1 MNEEKKRPETPETPK
16 KKNAI
21 SLGKIFYH
29 NTFVLAFSFVVAV
42 VTWFLMYANSAER
55 NVVIHDVPITQ
66 QVSSAAQEEGLQI
79 FSMSH
84 TTADVEVSGNNL
96 LTSQLSASDFEV
108 SVTLNPTSTQLEGNT
123 LQKMTLQVR
132 AVKANTM
139 GSYEIA
145 SVSPSEVTV
154 EYDRVREVNLPIE
167 SNIQVRSDTGY
178 YAGTPVLSADN
189 VTISG
194 PASSVDRISRVAV
207 NCCRDLPLWK
217 YGREE
222 TSFSCPIQLYDAN
235 DQEITD
241 WSGLYLTLNVE
252 SVDVTVPVIPMKTVS
267 LVASTLHQPEG
278 FSESRIQIEPAEIAI
293 VGTSEVLSGIN
304 EIQLDSVI
312 DFADLTAGTNN
323 TITSD
328 ITLPT
333 GVRNISTTGETTSQA
348 TVTINLNG
356 YEQASVSVSS
366 ANIQVVNAPSGV
378 EPTLATTSLAVSV
391 VGPEAQV
398 TRVTGDSISVQ
409 VDLSNFQNQTGTV
422 EVPATVTL
430 TGSLADSCWVVDE
443 YTVSVNIPGVQAAAA
458 RTMRTEDNV
467 AAAPQR

>member
-132 AVKANTM
+132 AVKANNHGQLM
-139 GSYEIA
+139 K
-145 SVSPSEVTV
+145 SPLSAFGGHGGI
-154 EYDRVREVNLPIE
+154 RPRPGGKPAIE
-167 SNIQVRSDTGY
+167 SNNPGALGYGY

-207 NCCRDLPLWK
+207 NYQVETAL
-217 YGREE
+217 REE
-222 TSFSCPIQLYDAN
+222 TSFSCPIRLYDAN

-252 SVDVTVPVIPMKTVS
+252 SVDVTVPVIPMETVS

-304 EIQLDSVI
+304 EISWIPLSN
-312 DFADLTAGTNN
+312 FADLTAGTNN
-323 TITSD
+323 TIISD

-366 ANIQVVNAPSGV
+366 ANIQVVNAP
-378 EPTLATTSLAVSV
+378 
-391 VGPEAQV
+391 
-398 TRVTGDSISVQ
+398 
-409 VDLSNFQNQTGTV
+409 
-422 EVPATVTL
+422 
-430 TGSLADSCWVVDE
+430 
-443 YTVSVNIPGVQAAAA
+443 PGWS
-458 RTMRTEDNV
+458 
-467 AAAPQR
+467 PPWPPPP

>member
-178 YAGTPVLSADN
+178 YAGTRCSP
-189 VTISG
+189 
-194 PASSVDRISRVAV
+194 
-207 NCCRDLPLWK
+207 
-217 YGREE
+217 
-222 TSFSCPIQLYDAN
+222 
-235 DQEITD
+235 
-241 WSGLYLTLNVE
+241 
-252 SVDVTVPVIPMKTVS
+252 
-267 LVASTLHQPEG
+267 
-278 FSESRIQIEPAEIAI
+278 
-293 VGTSEVLSGIN
+293 
-304 EIQLDSVI
+304 
-312 DFADLTAGTNN
+312 
-323 TITSD
+323 
-328 ITLPT
+328 PT
-333 GVRNISTTGETTSQA
+333 T
-348 TVTINLNG
+348 
-356 YEQASVSVSS
+356 
-366 ANIQVVNAPSGV
+366 
-378 EPTLATTSLAVSV
+378 
-391 VGPEAQV
+391 
-398 TRVTGDSISVQ
+398 
-409 VDLSNFQNQTGTV
+409 
-422 EVPATVTL
+422 
-430 TGSLADSCWVVDE
+430 
-443 YTVSVNIPGVQAAAA
+443 
-458 RTMRTEDNV
+458 
-467 AAAPQR
+467 

>member
-1 MNEEKKRPETPETPK
+1 MNEEKKRPETPETPN

-207 NCCRDLPLWK
+207 NYQVETAL
-217 YGREE
+217 REE
-222 TSFSCPIQLYDAN
+222 TSFSCPIRLYDAN

-323 TITSD
+323 TIISD

-458 RTMRTEDNV
+458 RTMRTESSEDNV